1 MTTSLV
7 TGGAGFIGSHI
18 VKALLERGDKVRVLD
33 NFSTG
38 KWDNLN
44 SVRADVEIIEGDIR
58 DADKIAETL
67 VDVDLVFHQAA
78 FVSVPASMQ
87 TPNACLDTNVN
98 GTATLLTA
106 ARDAGVSRVVFAS
119 SAAVYGE
126 ADAFPLTEEVPPEPT
141 MSPYAASKRVDEIY
155 AQLFTQSLGLDVTA
169 LRYFNVF
176 GPRQAP
182 DSQYAA
188 AVPIFI
194 SRMMANKAV
203 TIYGDGGQTRDL
215 IYVGDV
221 VRANLMA
228 AGNKAAAGGIFNIC
242 TGRETRILDL
252 IESLAEIFPDAP
264 KPIFAEPRAGDIY
277 RSVGSAQKAKDTFG
291 FEAETMLFD
300 GMKAT
305 AEWMRAESR
314 K

>member
-18 VKALLERGDKVRVLD
+18 LRALLERGDKVRVLD

-38 KWDNLN
+38 KQENLDA
-44 SVRADVEIIEGDIR
+44 VRADADIIQADIR
-58 DADKIAETL
+58 DADKVAAAL
-67 VDVDLVFHQAA
+67 MDVDLVFHQAA
-78 FVSVPASMQ
+78 FVSVPLSMQ
-87 TPNACLDTNVN
+87 TPNACLDANVN
-98 GTATLLTA
+98 GTAILLDE
-106 ARDAGVSRVVFAS
+106 ARKANVQRVVFAS

-126 ADAFPLTEEVPPEPT
+126 ADAFPLTEKVPPEPT
-141 MSPYAASKRVDEIY
+141 MSPYATSKRVDEIY

-169 LRYFNVF
+169 LRYFNVY

-182 DSQYAA
+182 GSQYAA

-194 SRMMANKAV
+194 SRMMQNKAV

-228 AGNKAAAGGIFNIC
+228 ADNKAAAGEIFNIC
-242 TGRETRILDL
+242 TGRETKILDL

-264 KPIFAEPRAGDIY
+264 KPIFDEPRAGDIY
-277 RSVGSAQKAKDTFG
+277 RSVGSAKKAKDTFS
-291 FEAETMLFD
+291 FEAKTMLLD

-305 AEWMRAESR
+305 ANWMN
-314 K
+314 

>member
-18 VKALLERGDKVRVLD
+18 VRALLERGDKVRILD

-38 KWDNLN
+38 KRENIVGLDAELF
-44 SVRADVEIIEGDIR
+44 EGDIR
-58 DADKIAETL
+58 DPEILTASL
-67 VDVDLVFHQAA
+67 LDVDLVFHQAA
-78 FVSVPASMQ
+78 FVSVPQSMDV
-87 TPNACLDTNVN
+87 PNDCLDVNVN
-98 GTATLLTA
+98 GTGMLLEA
-106 ARDAGVSRVVFAS
+106 AQKAGVQRVVFAS

-126 ADAFPLTEEVPPEPT
+126 ADAFPLTEKVPPEPNL
-141 MSPYAASKRVDEIY
+141 SPYAASKRVDEIY
-155 AQLFTQSLGLDVTA
+155 AQLFSQSFGLDVTA
-169 LRYFNVF
+169 LRYFNVY

-194 SRMMANKAV
+194 SRMLANKAV

-228 AGNKAAAGGIFNIC
+228 ASSPEAAGGIFNIC
-242 TGRETRILDL
+242 TGRETSILNL
-252 IESLAEIFPDAP
+252 VESLASIFPDAP
-264 KPIFAEPRAGDIY
+264 PPIFDEPRAGDIY
-277 RSVGSAQKAKDTFG
+277 RSVGSADKAKETFG
-291 FEAETMLFD
+291 FEAKTMLID
-300 GMKAT
+300 GMSMT
-305 AEWMRAESR
+305 AEWMKSQ
-314 K
+314 

>member
-18 VKALLERGDKVRVLD
+18 VRVLLERGDKVRILD

-38 KWDNLN
+38 KWDNLDA
-44 SVRADVEIIEGDIR
+44 VRADVEVIEGDLR
-58 DADKIAETL
+58 NADALTASL

-78 FVSVPASMQ
+78 FVSVPLSMD
-87 TPNACLDTNVN
+87 TPNVCLDTNVN
-98 GTATLLTA
+98 GTAMVFDA
-106 ARDAGVSRVVFAS
+106 ARRAGVQRVVFAS

-126 ADAFPLTEEVPPEPT
+126 ADAFPLTEQVAPEPT
-141 MSPYAASKRVDEIY
+141 MSPYAASKRVNEIY

-221 VRANLMA
+221 ARANLMA
-228 AGNKAAAGGIFNIC
+228 AANDAAAGGIFNIC
-242 TGRETRILDL
+242 TGQETRILDL
-252 IESLAEIFPDAP
+252 VENLAEIFPDAP
-264 KPIFAEPRAGDIY
+264 APIFDEPRAGDIY
-277 RSVGSAQKAKDTFG
+277 RSVGSAQKAQETFG
-291 FEAETMLFD
+291 FEAQTALFD
-300 GMKAT
+300 GMRLT
-305 AEWMRAESR
+305 AEWMKS
-314 K
+314 